1 MFALNALNALA
12 RVYPSL
18 ALTHRRPGEAQFLA
32 GLEPGQHL
40 RATVQANLA
49 DDEFMVSLHRPQAQA
64 EKENGQMLHMKL
76 PASVRAGDLLN
87 LVFISREPRPTFA
100 LMAGA
105 PAEASPLLSE
115 TGRFL
120 DSLLRRPV
128 FQGGS
133 ATLQGAIP
141 SHFPLLATPPVDG
154 GELARSLGRALGR
167 SGLFYEAHQAQ
178 WIAGAKPIIELL
190 LEPQARLSGL
200 PVPASA
206 LLADFGAEPG
216 ATAPIHNADA
226 GAYAPVH
233 PDALPL
239 VRQQL
244 EVLETRHLA
253 WQGMAWP
260 GQPIVWE
267 VEEEAPQL
275 AKEQGAGGQPCGAWR
290 TCLSLTLPNLGQ
302 VAARLRL
309 GAGGVE
315 IRVTAAEPA
324 AAAVLRASAISLA
337 NGMESAGIR
346 LLGMGVELDEK
357 A

>member
-1 MFALNALNALA
+1 MFGLNALNALA

-49 DDEFMVSLHRPQAQA
+49 GDEFMVSLHLPQTG
-64 EKENGQMLHMKL
+64 KENGQMLHMKL

-105 PAEASPLLSE
+105 PPAEASPLLSE

-133 ATLQGAIP
+133 AMLQGAIP
-141 SHFPLLATPPVDG
+141 SHFPLLAAPPVDG
-154 GELARSLGRALGR
+154 VELAQSLGRAFGR

-178 WIAGAKPIIELL
+178 WISGAKPVIELL

-206 LLADFGAEPG
+206 VLADFGAEPG
-216 ATAPIHNADA
+216 ATVPANNAGT

-267 VEEEAPQL
+267 VDEEAPQL
-275 AKEQGAGGQPCGAWR
+275 AKEQEAAGQPCGIWR

-315 IRVTAAEPA
+315 VRVTVAEPA
-324 AAAVLRASAISLA
+324 AAAVLRASAIPLA

-346 LLGMGVELDEK
+346 LLGIGVELDEK